1 MKNFIKFSLVF
12 FTFLTAFSQNGDGAK
27 KLLDEVSEKMSSY
40 NNVFVDFDYIL
51 NNKAEDVRQ
60 ELSGDVLL
68 QGEKYIVNLFGSTQ
82 IFDGSKTYTI
92 IPENEEVN
100 ISNADLDR
108 DNTVTP
114 SKFFSFY
121 NNGYT
126 FNLGKVS
133 TINGKK
139 IQFVKLVPIDTNSEV
154 NTVLVGI
161 DLKNKHIYQII
172 ENGKN
177 GTDTILTAK
186 SIKTNQVLDSS
197 LFLFDKNKYEEL
209 GYIIND

>member
-100 ISNADLDR
+100 ISNADLDS